1 MRRTFG
7 TGLRSEIACPAV
19 WKRRWKT
26 ARKSLVSEFRR
37 LHLTCSVHIDG
48 RNAVSAY
55 KRTPLHAVHKALGA
69 RLVPFGGWEM
79 PVEYSGI
86 AKEHVAV
93 RTAAGL
99 FDVSHMGEFEIRGP
113 EALDLIQFVTTND
126 ASKLVD
132 GQAQY
137 SALAYP
143 HGTVVDDLL
152 IYRHNAEHFML
163 VVNAANI
170 GKDLEWITSHNRSD
184 ASIENISDE
193 ITLIAVQG
201 PKARDILQPLT
212 NVGLTGIEYYYFAQA
227 RVCNVDAIVS
237 RTGYTGEDG
246 FELYF
251 SAKHSEPV
259 WNGLLEVGTP
269 RGLLPA
275 GLGARNTLRL
285 EARMLLYGNDMDG
298 TTTLLEA
305 GLGSIVKFEKEE
317 FIGRD
322 ALSKQKQEGVKR
334 RLIGFEMLGREIAR
348 DHYPVLVDGREAGH
362 VTSGSPSITLKK
374 NIGLAYLPADRAAI
388 GATFQVQVRNKLSE
402 AKIVRTPFYKRKEG
416 HESR

>member
-1 MRRTFG
+1 
-7 TGLRSEIACPAV
+7 
-19 WKRRWKT
+19 
-26 ARKSLVSEFRR
+26 
-37 LHLTCSVHIDG
+37 
-48 RNAVSAY
+48 
-55 KRTPLHAVHKALGA
+55 
-69 RLVPFGGWEM
+69 M

-86 AKEHVAV
+86 AKEHTAV

-99 FDVSHMGEFEIRGP
+99 FDVSHMGEFEIRGR
-113 EALDLIQFVTTND
+113 EALDLIQSVTTND
-126 ASKLVD
+126 AAKLVD

-137 SALAYP
+137 SAMAYP

-152 IYRHNAEHFML
+152 IYRHKADHFML

-170 GKDLEWITSHNRSD
+170 SKDFEWITSHNRSD
-184 ASIENISDE
+184 ATVDNVSDDV
-193 ITLIAVQG
+193 TLLALQG
-201 PKARDILQPLT
+201 PKALEILQPLT
-212 NVGLTGIEYYYFAQA
+212 NVRLAEIKYYHFAA
-227 RVCNVDAIVS
+227 AKVLDVDAIVS

-251 SAKHSEPV
+251 SQKHSEPV
-259 WNGLLEVGTP
+259 WNGLLDAGSP
-269 RGLLPA
+269 MGLVPA

-305 GLGSIVKFEKEE
+305 GLGSIVKFEKED

-322 ALSKQKQEGVKR
+322 ALLKQKQEGVKR

-348 DHYPVLVDGREAGH
+348 DHYPVFVEGKEAGH

-374 NIGLAYLPADRAAI
+374 NIGLAYLPAERAAI
-388 GATFQVQVRNKLSE
+388 GTTFQVLVRSKMSE
-402 AKIVRTPFYKRKEG
+402 AKIVRTPFYKRTG
-416 HESR
+416 G

>member
-1 MRRTFG
+1 M
-7 TGLRSEIACPAV
+7 
-19 WKRRWKT
+19 
-26 ARKSLVSEFRR
+26 
-37 LHLTCSVHIDG
+37 
-48 RNAVSAY
+48 
-55 KRTPLHAVHKALGA
+55 HKALGA
-69 RLVPFGGWEM
+69 RLIPFGGWEM

-86 AKEHVAV
+86 AKEHTTV

-113 EALDLIQFVTTND
+113 EALDLVQFVTTND
-126 ASKLVD
+126 ASKIID

-152 IYRHNAEHFML
+152 IYRHNEEHFML

-170 GKDLEWITSHNRSD
+170 IKDFEWITSHNRSD
-184 ASIENISDE
+184 ASIDNISDE
-193 ITLIAVQG
+193 VTLIAVQG
-201 PKARDILQPLT
+201 PKALEILQPLT
-212 NVGLTGIEYYYFAQA
+212 NVGLAGIRYYHFTEAK
-227 RVCNVDAIVS
+227 VLNVDAIVS

-259 WNGLLEVGTP
+259 WSGLLEAGSP
-269 RGLLPA
+269 LGLLPA

-317 FIGRD
+317 FIGRE
-322 ALSKQKQEGVKR
+322 ALLKQKQEGVKR

-348 DHYPVLVDGREAGH
+348 DHYPVFVDGREAGQ

-374 NIGLAYLPADRAAI
+374 NIGLAYLPAERASI
-388 GATFQVQVRNKLSE
+388 GTTFHVGVRNKLSE
-402 AKIVRTPFYKRKEG
+402 ARIVRTPFYKRTE
-416 HESR
+416 